1 MNAAQMQE
9 KSRHNRHKVAVTVK
23 DQFINGTNALIE
35 AAANAGH
42 YRYVTPIPNEPLW
55 NEFNLTESVV
65 NYYTKKGFEVTI
77 SSFLLAV
84 SMHISWVDGSE
95 SDDES

>member
-9 KSRHNRHKVAVTVK
+9 KSRNNRHKIAVTGK
-23 DQFINGTNALIE
+23 DQFINGTT
-35 AAANAGH
+35 ANAGH
-42 YRYVTPIPNEPLW
+42 YRYVTSIPNQPLW

-77 SSFLLAV
+77 SSFFLAV

>member
-9 KSRHNRHKVAVTVK
+9 KSRNNRHKIAVTVK

-35 AAANAGH
+35 ATANAGH
-42 YRYVTPIPNEPLW
+42 YRHVTPIPNEPLW
-55 NEFNLTESVV
+55 NDFDLAESVAK
-65 NYYTKKGFEVTI
+65 YYREKGFKVKI
-77 SSFLLAV
+77 SSFLLSV